1 MALCMALSFLHV
13 AFMYCE
19 EYLVGDWLVVA
30 RNCLHEK
37 HHTTLKYLCV

>member
-13 AFMYCE
+13 AFMYYE

-30 RNCLHEK
+30 RDCLHKE
-37 HHTTLKYLCV
+37 HHTT